1 MPFTC
6 EKCHKELR
14 GVIRSEDLRKVSY
27 QVPPIKCPKCSHSF
41 IVKDDKVVIVDPKDN
56 KIAALVE

>member
-1 MPFTC
+1 MPV
-6 EKCHKELR
+6 E
-14 GVIRSEDLRKVSY
+14 VSAKVP
-27 QVPPIKCPKCSHSF
+27 QVKSHSF